1 METKENID
9 LTVIPV
15 ITKALAMDAI
25 SISKN

>member
-1 METKENID
+1 METNENID
-9 LTVIPV
+9 ITVIPI

>member
-1 METKENID
+1 MEAKENID
-9 LTVIPV
+9 IAVISI